1 MLALLLA
8 AILALRILGI
18 VFSTADLHYDEAQ
31 YWFWSRAFD
40 YGYFS
45 RPPALAWLI
54 GLVTAACG
62 DSELCIRLPSPIVAT
77 ASAFLVYAL
86 ALRLYDRRVAFW
98 ASIVYATLP
107 AVSAFAMV
115 AEPEGLL
122 AFFLV
127 AGLLLLS
134 IHFERPTV
142 ASGLGL
148 GVVLGLGI
156 DTDHAMLYLPICSA
170 IYIAATPK
178 ARHVAWA
185 PATWLALAL
194 ALLIAAP
201 HILRNS
207 GGELIA
213 FGEILKATG
222 WTLRRLNPDA
232 TLLFIALQFVLFGP
246 ILLFVLLRSVLAR
259 RNIAPRAASDRF
271 LLFHAVPIM
280 AAMLIEAVLFRARAH
295 WTMPAFPAAAVFV
308 TALLLRHGY
317 NRVLL
322 LSTGI
327 HAAILAAIVGLGLVA
342 GRLAEIPFD
351 SRMLGWRS
359 FAEGL
364 SRAASVSDVKTV
376 VLRGNDQ
383 VSESLYYLRDSDLD
397 IRAFSP
403 RGLGQA
409 ADFER
414 RRTWAY
420 GDPDTVLLATGR
432 DPSAFGIPLGAA
444 DKIGEFPVPSYL
456 SPDRIYSLYRVNP
469 PAEDAFPQ

>member
-31 YWFWSRAFD
+31 YWFWSRELD

-45 RPPALAWLI
+45 RPPALTWLI

-62 DSELCIRLPSPIVAT
+62 DSEFCIRVASPILAT
-77 ASAFLVYAL
+77 ASAFLVYVL

-115 AEPEGLL
+115 AEPESLL
-122 AFFLV
+122 AFLLI

-134 IHFERPTV
+134 IHFERPTLL
-142 ASGLGL
+142 SGFGLGL
-148 GVVLGLGI
+148 VVGLGI
-156 DTDHAMLYLPICSA
+156 VTDYAMLYLLICSA

-178 ARHVAWA
+178 ARHVARA

-194 ALLIAAP
+194 ALLVAAP
-201 HILRNS
+201 HILWNA
-207 GGELIA
+207 GGELVS
-213 FGEILKATG
+213 FREILSAAG
-222 WTLRRLNPDA
+222 WTLRRLNPDS
-232 TLLFIALQFVLFGP
+232 TLVFIGLQFVLFGP

-259 RNIAPRAASDRF
+259 RNIAPRPASDRF
-271 LLFHAVPIM
+271 LLFHSVPIM
-280 AAMLIEAVLFRARAH
+280 AALLIEAVFFRARAH
-295 WTMPAFPAAAVFV
+295 WTLPAFPAASVFV

-317 NRVLL
+317 SRLLL

-376 VLRGNDQ
+376 VLRGTNQ
-383 VSESLYYLRDSDLD
+383 VSESLYYLRGTDLD

-403 RGLGQA
+403 RGPGPA
-409 ADFER
+409 PDFER

-469 PAEDAFPQ
+469 PAEDAFPR

>member
-8 AILALRILGI
+8 LILGLRILGI
-18 VFSTADLHYDEAQ
+18 VLSTADLHQDEAQ
-31 YWFWSRAFD
+31 YWFWSQSFN

-45 RPPALAWLI
+45 RPPALTWLV

-62 DSELCIRLPSPIVAT
+62 EGELCIRLPSPIIAT
-77 ASAFLVYAL
+77 ASAFLIYAL

-107 AVSAFAMV
+107 AVSAFAKV
-115 AEPEGLL
+115 AEPESLL
-122 AFFLV
+122 AFFLI
-127 AGLLLLS
+127 AGLLVLS
-134 IHFERPTV
+134 IHFERPTL

-148 GVVLGLGI
+148 GVVFGFGI
-156 DTDHAMLYLPICSA
+156 GTDYAMLFLPICSA

-178 ARHVAWA
+178 ARHVARA

-201 HILRNS
+201 HILWNAD
-207 GGELIA
+207 GELISLD
-213 FGEILKATG
+213 EILKATG
-222 WTLRRLNPDA
+222 WTFRRLNPDA
-232 TLLFIALQFVLFGP
+232 TLLFIALQFILFGP

-259 RNIAPRAASDRF
+259 RNIAPRATSDRF
-271 LLFHAVPIM
+271 LLFHSVPIM
-280 AAMLIEAVLFRARAH
+280 AAMLIEAILFRARAH
-295 WTMPAFPAAAVFV
+295 WTMPAFPAASVFV

-317 NRVLL
+317 NRLLL

-327 HAAILAAIVGLGLVA
+327 HVAILAAIVGLGVVA

-351 SRMLGWRS
+351 SRMLGWRG

-364 SRAASVSDVKTV
+364 SKAVSVSDIKTI

-383 VSESLYYLRDSDLD
+383 VSESLYYLRDSSLD

-403 RGLGQA
+403 RGPERP
-409 ADFER
+409 ADFEQ

-456 SPDRIYSLYRVNP
+456 SPDRIFSLYRVNP
-469 PAEDAFPQ
+469 PAENAFPQ

>member
-1 MLALLLA
+1 
-8 AILALRILGI
+8 
-18 VFSTADLHYDEAQ
+18 
-31 YWFWSRAFD
+31 
-40 YGYFS
+40 
-45 RPPALAWLI
+45 
-54 GLVTAACG
+54 
-62 DSELCIRLPSPIVAT
+62 
-77 ASAFLVYAL
+77 
-86 ALRLYDRRVAFW
+86 
-98 ASIVYATLP
+98 
-107 AVSAFAMV
+107 
-115 AEPEGLL
+115 
-122 AFFLV
+122 
-127 AGLLLLS
+127 
-134 IHFERPTV
+134 
-142 ASGLGL
+142 
-148 GVVLGLGI
+148 
-156 DTDHAMLYLPICSA
+156 
-170 IYIAATPK
+170 
-178 ARHVAWA
+178 VAWA

-201 HILRNS
+201 HVLRNS
-207 GGELIA
+207 SGELIA
-213 FGEILKATG
+213 FGEILKAAG

-246 ILLFVLLRSVLAR
+246 ILLFVMLRSVLAR

-271 LLFHAVPIM
+271 LLFHSVPIM
-280 AAMLIEAVLFRARAH
+280 AAMLIGAVLFRARAH
-295 WTMPAFPAAAVFV
+295 WTMPAFPAASVFV

-327 HAAILAAIVGLGLVA
+327 HVAILAVIVGLGLVA

-383 VSESLYYLRDSDLD
+383 VSASLYYLRDSGLD

-403 RGLGQA
+403 RGLGGA
-409 ADFER
+409 ADLER

-420 GDPDTVLLATGR
+420 GDPDTVLLATAR
-432 DPSAFGIPLGAA
+432 DPSAFGIPLGVA

>member
-31 YWFWSRAFD
+31 SWFWSRAFD
-40 YGYFS
+40 FGYFS
-45 RPPALAWLI
+45 RPPALAWLT

-62 DSELCIRLPSPIVAT
+62 DSEFCIRLPSPIIVT

-115 AEPEGLL
+115 AEPESLL
-122 AFFLV
+122 AFFLI

-134 IHFERPTV
+134 IHFERPGL
-142 ASGLGL
+142 ASGCGL
-148 GVVLGLGI
+148 GVVLGLGVA
-156 DTDHAMLYLPICSA
+156 TDHAMLYLPICSA

-178 ARHVAWA
+178 ARHVARA

-201 HILRNS
+201 HILWNA
-207 GGELIA
+207 GGELIS
-213 FGEILKATG
+213 FGEVLKAAG
-222 WTLRRLNPDA
+222 WPLRRLNPDA
-232 TLLFIALQFVLFGP
+232 TLLFIGLQFLLFGP

-259 RNIAPRAASDRF
+259 RNIAPRPASDRF
-271 LLFHAVPIM
+271 LLFHSVPIM
-280 AAMLIEAVLFRARAH
+280 ATMLIEAVFFRARAH
-295 WTMPAFPAAAVFV
+295 WTMPAFPAASIFV
-308 TALLLRHGY
+308 TALLLRHGH
-317 NRVLL
+317 NRLL
-322 LSTGI
+322 LMSTGM
-327 HAAILAAIVGLGLVA
+327 HVAILAAIVGLGLAA

-351 SRMLGWRS
+351 SRMLGWRD

-376 VLRGNDQ
+376 VLRGGDE
-383 VSESLYYLRDSDLD
+383 VSESLYYLRGTDLD

-403 RGLGQA
+403 RGLGPA
-409 ADFER
+409 ADLG

-456 SPDRIYSLYRVNP
+456 NADRIYSLYRVNP